1 MNTNINLALYVQSN
15 FNCKSDIFNIFEM
28 LYYYNTII
36 IILNIKNIW
45 DHYPIKNNRLIPF
58 LIFL

>member
-28 LYYYNTII
+28 LYNHNY
-36 IILNIKNIW
+36 IK
-45 DHYPIKNNRLIPF
+45 YKKYLGS
-58 LIFL
+58 LSY